1 MIQNLYI
8 WTSNPKTSKTS
19 KSLSLSYWQ
28 LSPFL
33 VNSNSVNRWPIF
45 RVLFQKLHFRDT
57 NIESSDS
64 KKQTDG
70 CSILRPACS
79 NWNEETIDKSTTKT
93 DNGPT
98 VWLHKIVIKLVIF
111 VTDKTASPQS
121 MTLGP
126 SSLWRKYIHIYEF
139 RFIYLKCKL
148 KVRKWKG

>member
-8 WTSNPKTSKTS
+8 WTSNPKTSKTL

-33 VNSNSVNRWPIF
+33 VNSNSVYRRPIF
-45 RVLFQKLHFRDT
+45 RVLKVKSYFRDT
-57 NIESSDS
+57 DTESSDS
-64 KKQTDG
+64 EKPTDG
-70 CSILRPACS
+70 FSILWPACP
-79 NWNEETIDKSTTKT
+79 NRNEETIDKSTTKT
-93 DNGPT
+93 DISPT
-98 VWLHKIVIKLVIF
+98 VWLHKLVIKLVIF

-121 MTLGP
+121 MGP
-126 SSLWRKYIHIYEF
+126 SSLWRKCIHIYEF